1 MKKQTRTRVIGSISI
16 IAIIALLIWVGWY
29 FSNITIYIIISL
41 IVTLLA
47 TPLKELLMKIKI
59 SKTRH
64 IGNHIASA
72 LSLILVICIFV
83 GLMVIIAP
91 TIVRQVNTVMN
102 IDSQSFSTSFYSQ
115 LENVDNFLRDNNVIK
130 EDESLEGIATN
141 YIIEHTKQ
149 LNISSIFGNFVQMTG
164 EIFLGI
170 FSVLFISFFFLKD
183 IPKVKDTIVN
193 MVPDQLQDETSH
205 VLLRSKDLLSNYFVG
220 LFTEIVVVILF
231 EFTILSILKI
241 SNALLI
247 AVIGGVLVIIPYL
260 GSIVACVIGCI
271 LAIMGAYISHGDIL
285 IVNILIKVIS
295 TFIVCRLLDN
305 FFLQPYIASKSVKA
319 HPLEIFLVVL
329 VSGTIAGIPG
339 MMLGIPAY
347 TILRIIAQEFFGNN
361 NFVKT
366 LTKNLRE
373 EPVLTDNNELKD

>member
-1 MKKQTRTRVIGSISI
+1 MKKQTRTRVIGSLSI
-16 IAIIALLIWVGWY
+16 IAIIALLIWLGWY

>member
-1 MKKQTRTRVIGSISI
+1 MKKQTRTRVIGSLSI
-16 IAIIALLIWVGWY
+16 IAIIALLIWLGWY

-271 LAIMGAYISHGDIL
+271 LAIMGTYISHGDIL
-285 IVNILIKVIS
+285 IVNILIKIIS

-373 EPVLTDNNELKD
+373 EPILTDNNELKD

>member
-1 MKKQTRTRVIGSISI
+1 MKKQTRTRVIGSLSI
-16 IAIIALLIWVGWY
+16 IAIIALLIWLGWY

-115 LENVDNFLRDNNVIK
+115 LENVDYFLRDNNVIK

-373 EPVLTDNNELKD
+373 EPILTDNNELKD

>member
-1 MKKQTRTRVIGSISI
+1 
-16 IAIIALLIWVGWY
+16 
-29 FSNITIYIIISL
+29 
-41 IVTLLA
+41 
-47 TPLKELLMKIKI
+47 MKIKI

-373 EPVLTDNNELKD
+373 EPILTDNNELKD

>member
-1 MKKQTRTRVIGSISI
+1 MKKQTRTRVIGSLSI
-16 IAIIALLIWVGWY
+16 IAIIALLIWLGWY

-141 YIIEHTKQ
+141 YILEHTKQ

-373 EPVLTDNNELKD
+373 EPILTDNNELKD

>member
-1 MKKQTRTRVIGSISI
+1 MKKQTRTRVIGSLSI
-16 IAIIALLIWVGWY
+16 IAIIALLIWLGWY

-329 VSGTIAGIPG
+329 VYADYR
-339 MMLGIPAY
+339 MVRL
-347 TILRIIAQEFFGNN
+347 
-361 NFVKT
+361 
-366 LTKNLRE
+366 
-373 EPVLTDNNELKD
+373 

>member
-1 MKKQTRTRVIGSISI
+1 MKKQTRTRVIGSLSI
-16 IAIIALLIWVGWY
+16 IAIIALLIWLGWY

-285 IVNILIKVIS
+285 IVNILIKIIS

-373 EPVLTDNNELKD
+373 EPILTDNNELKD

>member
-1 MKKQTRTRVIGSISI
+1 MKKQTRTRVIGSLSI
-16 IAIIALLIWVGWY
+16 IAIIALLIWLGWY

-193 MVPDQLQDETSH
+193 MMPDQLQDETSH

-373 EPVLTDNNELKD
+373 EPILTDNNELKD

>member
-373 EPVLTDNNELKD
+373 EPILTDNNELKD

>member
-16 IAIIALLIWVGWY
+16 IAIIALLIWLGWY

-260 GSIVACVIGCI
+260 GSIVACVIGCT

-373 EPVLTDNNELKD
+373 EPILTDNNELKD

>member
-1 MKKQTRTRVIGSISI
+1 MKKQTRTRVIGSLSI
-16 IAIIALLIWVGWY
+16 IAIIALLIWLGWY

-170 FSVLFISFFFLKD
+170 FSVLFLSFFFLKD

-366 LTKNLRE
+366 FTKNLRE
-373 EPVLTDNNELKD
+373 EPILTDNNELKD

>member
-1 MKKQTRTRVIGSISI
+1 MKKQTRTRVIGSLSI
-16 IAIIALLIWVGWY
+16 IAIIALLIWLGWY

-329 VSGTIAGIPG
+329 VSSTIAGIPG

>member
-1 MKKQTRTRVIGSISI
+1 MKKQTRTRVIGSLSI
-16 IAIIALLIWVGWY
+16 IAIIALLIWLGWY

-41 IVTLLA
+41 IITLLA

>member
-1 MKKQTRTRVIGSISI
+1 MKKQTRTRVIGSLSI

-373 EPVLTDNNELKD
+373 EPILTDNNELKD

>member
-1 MKKQTRTRVIGSISI
+1 MKKQTRTRVIGSLSI

>member
-1 MKKQTRTRVIGSISI
+1 MKKQTRTRVIGSLSI
-16 IAIIALLIWVGWY
+16 IAIIALLIWLGWY

-329 VSGTIAGIPG
+329 VSGTIAGISG

>member
-1 MKKQTRTRVIGSISI
+1 MKKQTRTRVIGSLSI
-16 IAIIALLIWVGWY
+16 IAIIAVLIWLGWY

>member
-1 MKKQTRTRVIGSISI
+1 MKKQTRTRVIGSLSI
-16 IAIIALLIWVGWY
+16 IAIIALLIWLGWY

-247 AVIGGVLVIIPYL
+247 AVIGGILVIIPYL

-373 EPVLTDNNELKD
+373 EPILTDNNELKD

>member
-1 MKKQTRTRVIGSISI
+1 MKKQTRTRVIGSLSI
-16 IAIIALLIWVGWY
+16 IAIIALLIWLGWY

-47 TPLKELLMKIKI
+47 TPLKDLLMKIKI

-373 EPVLTDNNELKD
+373 EPILTDNNELKD

>member
-1 MKKQTRTRVIGSISI
+1 MKKQTRTRVIGSLSI
-16 IAIIALLIWVGWY
+16 IAIIALLIWLGWY

-329 VSGTIAGIPG
+329 VSGTIASIPG

>member
-1 MKKQTRTRVIGSISI
+1 MKKQTRTRVIGSLSI
-16 IAIIALLIWVGWY
+16 IAIIALLIWLGWY

-373 EPVLTDNNELKD
+373 EPVLTDINELKD

>member
-1 MKKQTRTRVIGSISI
+1 MKKQTRTRVIGSLSI
-16 IAIIALLIWVGWY
+16 IAIIALLIWLGWY

-115 LENVDNFLRDNNVIK
+115 LVNVDNFLRDNNVIK

>member
-1 MKKQTRTRVIGSISI
+1 MKKQTWTRVIGSLSI
-16 IAIIALLIWVGWY
+16 IAIIALLIWLGWY

>member
-1 MKKQTRTRVIGSISI
+1 MKKQTRTRVIGSLSI
-16 IAIIALLIWVGWY
+16 IAIIALLIWLGWY

-373 EPVLTDNNELKD
+373 EPILTDNNELKD